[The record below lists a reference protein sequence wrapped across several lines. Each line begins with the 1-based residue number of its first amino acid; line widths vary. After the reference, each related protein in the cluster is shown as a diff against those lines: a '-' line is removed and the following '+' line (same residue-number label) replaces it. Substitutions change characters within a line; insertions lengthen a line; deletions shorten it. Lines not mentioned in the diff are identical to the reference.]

1 MSRKNWHQ
9 NWTHEMCKCL
19 LQSLLIWL
27 DEVHLRIYKKR
38 TTHQSPVDHLP
49 QSVWL
54 FHSFH
59 LEIHARFGK
68 IRPMWFSINKC
79 KHTPIFHWDKCL
91 VCENRVG
98 KGFLATR
105 QPHPHPV
112 LSLCPWSAP
121 WSSVLHPSHQGPELT
136 CLARP
141 QTGRPLHQGVSKQ
154 TLQGHAARSIP
165 RPSPSSENTSVSW
178 FSSYPCCFFQV
189 APGAC
194 ATGASVLHQG
204 HHKWL
209 CSAQPSGS

>member
-1 MSRKNWHQ
+1 MKFTYVSTKKEQPISHLWI
-9 NWTHEMCKCL
+9 TYLKVCGFFTV
-19 LQSLLIWL
+19 SIWKSMPVL
-27 DEVHLRIYKKR
+27 EKYVPCDSVL
-38 TTHQSPVDHLP
+38 TNANTHQYFIETNAWYVRKGWGKAFSPQGNL
-49 QSVWL
+49 
-54 FHSFH
+54 
-59 LEIHARFGK
+59 
-68 IRPMWFSINKC
+68 
-79 KHTPIFHWDKCL
+79 TL
-91 VCENRVG
+91 VPCCPY
-98 KGFLATR
+98 A
-105 QPHPHPV
+105 QHP
-112 LSLCPWSAP
+112 SAP
-121 WSSVLHPSHQGPELT
+121 WSSVQHPSHQGPELT